1 MAIIQVLLI
10 GGSTSTMLEAL
21 HVVGDGNDGRRPSLE
36 ASNMHFI
43 KIGHVISYISAYQLA
58 WLQIPI

>member
-1 MAIIQVLLI
+1 
-10 GGSTSTMLEAL
+10 MLEAL